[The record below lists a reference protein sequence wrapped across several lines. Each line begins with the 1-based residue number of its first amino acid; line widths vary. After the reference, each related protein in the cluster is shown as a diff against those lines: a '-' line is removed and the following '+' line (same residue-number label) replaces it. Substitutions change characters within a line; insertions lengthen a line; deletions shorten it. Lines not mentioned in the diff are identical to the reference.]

1 MKRPVTLATLCL
13 LIFAAVHTP
22 DAFSYTTNST
32 VPLAGG
38 CPQPNRWNL
47 TLASP
52 LNRRWST
59 SLPLTST
66 TILTVAAQ
74 GTPAQLNEIEQS
86 ISDSFEAWTGMP
98 GTTFN
103 TAAHP
108 GFIAPLAR
116 ITAANSCT
124 NDQQSNADG
133 LNTICFNQSSAA
145 FTTGVLAFTRVITAN
160 APGVSIGSSAPA
172 AFAGQILD
180 ADTLFRNDSQA
191 TYATPAALAT
201 PQGQGAYDLES
212 LLAHELGHWF
222 GLDHSAVWRALM
234 FPYAPPPGQFLGDR
248 LTAQAPDGPL
258 SDDDRAGIGSL
269 YPDPADPVNIG
280 AISGQILP
288 ANPFALANI
297 PAPATGSFVTG
308 IFGAQVVAVDADT
321 GSVIA
326 ATLGG
331 WSCDTASQQ
340 LQFDGSYEIS
350 RLPLN
355 HNYKIYVEPLEG
367 LVTPANLSDPSQAS
381 AARHQRPPAP
391 HLPQTQIS
399 TPAPAPRHPD
409 SPAEFPQNKSGSR
422 GEREPLGVLRGKLF
436 LLRRQHDL

>member
-1 MKRPVTLATLCL
+1 MKRPVALATICL

-22 DAFSYTTNST
+22 NAFSYTTDST

-47 TLASP
+47 SLASP

-59 SLPLTST
+59 SLPLTSN

-74 GTPAQLNEIEQS
+74 GTPAQLDEIEQS
-86 ISDSFEAWTGMP
+86 ISDSFEAWTGVP

-108 GFIAPLAR
+108 GLIAPLAR
-116 ITAANSCT
+116 VSQSNSCT
-124 NDQQSNADG
+124 NDQQSNIDG

-160 APGVSIGSSAPA
+160 APGVSIGASGPA

-180 ADTLFRNDSQA
+180 ADILFRNDNQA

-248 LTAQAPDGPL
+248 PTAQAPDGPL
-258 SDDDRAGIGSL
+258 SDDDRAGIRSL
-269 YPDPADPVNIG
+269 YPDPGDSVNIG
-280 AISGQILP
+280 TISGRILP
-288 ANPFALANI
+288 ANPFALANTPRSVHRLFRHRNFRRPRSGCRRRHRI
-297 PAPATGSFVTG
+297 GDRRNPRRLELQCSQPA
-308 IFGAQVVAVDADT
+308 VAVRRLLRHRAPPAE
-321 GSVIA
+321 S
-326 ATLGG
+326 
-331 WSCDTASQQ
+331 Q
-340 LQFDGSYEIS
+340 LQ
-350 RLPLN
+350 
-355 HNYKIYVEPLEG
+355 
-367 LVTPANLSDPSQAS
+367 NLCRAARRTDNPCESQRSDPKPVWPAIGPLLYRARGKHKFQRPHPPRLALIYQR
-381 AARHQRPPAP
+381 AARPKIKAAP
-391 HLPQTQIS
+391 GG
-399 TPAPAPRHPD
+399 
-409 SPAEFPQNKSGSR
+409 NGSR
-422 GEREPLGVLRGKLF
+422 
-436 LLRRQHDL
+436 

>member
-1 MKRPVTLATLCL
+1 MKLPTKRPIALATLCL
-13 LIFAAVHTP
+13 LISAAISTP
-22 DAFSYTTNST
+22 NAFSYTTDST

-66 TILTVAAQ
+66 TILTVATQ

-86 ISDSFEAWTGMP
+86 ISASFAAWTGVP

-103 TAAHP
+103 TATHP
-108 GFIAPLAR
+108 GLIAPLAR
-116 ITAANSCT
+116 VTAANSCS
-124 NDQQSNADG
+124 NDQENNIDG

-160 APGVSIGSSAPA
+160 APGVSVGTSGPA

-180 ADTLFRNDSQA
+180 ADILFRNDNQV

-248 LTAQAPDGPL
+248 PTPQAPDGPL
-258 SDDDRAGIGSL
+258 SDDDRAGIRLL
-269 YPDPADPVNIG
+269 YPRSRRLRKHRHNSRP
-280 AISGQILP
+280 
-288 ANPFALANI
+288 NPSRESVRAGEF

-308 IFGAQVVAVDADT
+308 IFGAHVVALDADT
-321 GSVIA
+321 GAVIA

-331 WSCDTASQQ
+331 WSCNAASQQ
-340 LQFDGSYEIS
+340 LQFDGSYHIE
-350 RLPLN
+350 RLPL
-355 HNYKIYVEPLEG
+355 
-367 LVTPANLSDPSQAS
+367 
-381 AARHQRPPAP
+381 
-391 HLPQTQIS
+391 
-399 TPAPAPRHPD
+399 
-409 SPAEFPQNKSGSR
+409 
-422 GEREPLGVLRGKLF
+422 
-436 LLRRQHDL
+436 

>member
-1 MKRPVTLATLCL
+1 MKRPIALAALSL
-13 LIFAAVHTP
+13 LIFSAVHTP
-22 DAFSYTTNST
+22 DAFSYTTDST

-86 ISDSFEAWTGMP
+86 ISDSFAAWAGVP
-98 GTTFN
+98 GATFN
-103 TAAHP
+103 TTAHP
-108 GFIAPLAR
+108 GLIAPLAR
-116 ITAANSCT
+116 VTPANSCT

-145 FTTGVLAFTRVITAN
+145 FTSGVLAFTRVITAN
-160 APGVSIGSSAPA
+160 APGVSIGASGPA

-180 ADTLFRNDSQA
+180 ADTLFRNDNQA

-234 FPYAPPPGQFLGDR
+234 FPYAPPPGQFLGER
-248 LTAQAPDGPL
+248 PTAQAPDGPL
-258 SDDDRAGIGSL
+258 SDDDRAGIRSL
-269 YPDPADPVNIG
+269 YPDPADSVNIG
-280 AISGQILP
+280 AISGQILA
-288 ANPFALANI
+288 ANRFALANI

-308 IFGAQVVAVDADT
+308 IFGAHVVAVDADT

-331 WSCDTASQQ
+331 WSCNVASQQ
-340 LQFDGSYEIS
+340 LQFDGSYAIE
-350 RLPLN
+350 RLPIN
-355 HNYKIYVEPLEG
+355 HNYKIYAEPLEG
-367 LVTPANLSDPSQAS
+367 LVTPATISDPLLSLCGPQS
-381 AARHQRPPAP
+381 APSC
-391 HLPQTQIS
+391 T
-399 TPAPAPRHPD
+399 TPAANTNFNPRTRPA
-409 SPAEFPQNKSGSR
+409 SP
-422 GEREPLGVLRGKLF
+422 
-436 LLRRQHDL
+436 